1 MTSITIY
8 DGAESI
14 GGNKIY
20 VEESGRGVFLDFGT
34 NFNRTGQFFS
44 EFLQNRTNRGIN
56 DSIELGIIPRLN
68 IYRNDLVPANIDAS
82 HFPSLNVE
90 AILLSHAHLD
100 HCGEIGVLN
109 EAIPIV
115 ASPTSIA
122 IIKGMQ
128 DTAGSNY
135 GHDTAY
141 FTRKKLTENGLLFK
155 SGDDCRCCRNFYAT
169 TPPPDALTEFMATKP
184 GEKTAKKKLK
194 AGITGSHRDLSL
206 PFDVTAYDVDHSI
219 FGASAYLLEGG
230 TTLAYS
236 GDLRLHG
243 NQGNQTKK
251 FVKAAKEA
259 SVLIMEGTRTGRK
272 AGDGDD
278 ESITERSVYETC
290 NAAVDAA
297 RGLVIAD
304 FAPRNFERF
313 ESFRRIARKTNR
325 KLVATAKDIYLFHA
339 LNCAGNECRLN
350 DLGIYYELKDRK
362 TLKWET
368 EVVMGTMA
376 DQYVTHDQIANDP
389 SEYIL
394 CFSLNELKNLL
405 DIQPDGGTYIYSSCE
420 AFSEEMEFDFKRLW
434 NWLTYMDFDVKGFAV
449 GKTEDGGEKPT
460 FDSSYHASGH
470 ASPRDLAWII
480 DQVDPEIIVP
490 VHTENPQWFAERW
503 ENTRIVKDGER
514 VEF

>member
-20 VEESGRGVFLDFGT
+20 VEEGGRGVFLDFGM
-34 NFNRTGQFFS
+34 NFGRTGQFFS

-56 DSIELGIIPRLN
+56 DSIELGIIPKLN
-68 IYRNDLVPANIDAS
+68 IYRNDLIPANIDAS
-82 HFPSLNVE
+82 HYPSLNVE
-90 AILLSHAHLD
+90 AVLISHAHMD

-109 EAIPIV
+109 EAIPLV

-128 DTAGSNY
+128 DTAGSSY
-135 GHDTAY
+135 GRDTVY
-141 FTRKKLTENGLLFK
+141 FTKKELMDNGLQFTTG
-155 SGDDCRCCRNFYAT
+155 GDYRCCRNFYAT
-169 TPPPDALTEFMATKP
+169 TPPPDDLKEFMATKP

-194 AGITGSHRDLSL
+194 AGILASHKDLNL

-219 FGASAYLLEGG
+219 FGASAYLLKGE

-243 NQGNQTKK
+243 NLGNETKK
-251 FVKAAKEA
+251 FVSAAKEA
-259 SVLIMEGTRTGRK
+259 SVLIMEGTRTSRK
-272 AGDGDD
+272 PGDGDD
-278 ESITERSVYETC
+278 ENITEKSVSGTC
-290 NAAVDAA
+290 SDAVDAA

-313 ESFRRIARKTNR
+313 ESFRRIAKKTGR
-325 KLVATAKDIYLFHA
+325 KLVATAKDMYMFHA
-339 LNCAGNECRLN
+339 MGCAGNECGLN

-362 TLKWET
+362 GLKWET
-368 EVVMGTMA
+368 EVVMGEMA
-376 DQYVTHDQIANDP
+376 NQYITPDQIAKNP
-389 SEYIL
+389 SGYIL

-434 NWLTYMDFDVKGFAV
+434 NWLTYMNFDVKGFAI
-449 GKTEDGGEKPT
+449 GKKGDISKPV
-460 FDSSYHASGH
+460 FDASYHASGH
-470 ASPRDLAWII
+470 ASLTDLAWII
-480 DQVDPEIIVP
+480 DQIDPDVIVP
-490 VHTENPQWFAERW
+490 VHTENPAWFSENW
-503 ENTRIVKDGER
+503 ENTRVVKDGER